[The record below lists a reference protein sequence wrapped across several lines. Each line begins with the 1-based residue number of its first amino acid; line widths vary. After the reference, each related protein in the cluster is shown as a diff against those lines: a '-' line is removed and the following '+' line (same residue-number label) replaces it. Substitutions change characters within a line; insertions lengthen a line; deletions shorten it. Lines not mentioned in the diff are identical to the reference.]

1 MARLAVGMVFG
12 VMVGMFAGAACG
24 IRADEVSSAGVAEAA
39 PEVEETVPAAE
50 PEPVLP
56 AEPAYGVWDRL
67 AQCESTGN
75 WRAATGNGYFGGL
88 QQDMTFWRRY
98 GGLAFASR
106 PDLASRA
113 AQISVA
119 IRGQAVQGWAAW
131 PACSRRLGLR

>member
-12 VMVGMFAGAACG
+12 VVVGMFAGAACG
-24 IRADEVSSAGVAEAA
+24 IRADDLTSSDVAEAA
-39 PEVEETVPAAE
+39 PEPEPEVSIAE
-50 PEPVLP
+50 P
-56 AEPAYGVWDRL
+56 EPAYGVWDRL
-67 AQCESTGN
+67 ALCESTGN

-88 QQDMTFWRRY
+88 QQDLMFWRRY
-98 GGLAFASR
+98 GGLAFAAR

-113 AQISVA
+113 AQIAVA